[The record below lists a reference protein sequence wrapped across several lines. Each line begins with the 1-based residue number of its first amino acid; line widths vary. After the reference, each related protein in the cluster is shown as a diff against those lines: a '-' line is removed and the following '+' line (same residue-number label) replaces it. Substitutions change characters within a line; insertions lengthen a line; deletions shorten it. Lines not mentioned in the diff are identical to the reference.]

1 MAQQAILQSIGASIS
16 NFPLCKTNSR
26 KEVIKVVESESSCIA
41 PILLSGSNKEQVGT
55 EQLSEIYKL
64 MSEKVIENLKKEAIP
79 TDETY
84 RMIAVV
90 QDLNSQ
96 MNGQPNRFPYW
107 TVNFS
112 GNCSCSL

>member
-1 MAQQAILQSIGASIS
+1 MD
-16 NFPLCKTNSR
+16 
-26 KEVIKVVESESSCIA
+26 ESKNSCIA
-41 PILLSGSNKEQVGT
+41 PILLSGNTKEQVGM
-55 EQLSEIYKL
+55 EQLEEIYKL
-64 MSEKVIENLKKEAIP
+64 MSEKAIENLKKELIP

-112 GNCSCSL
+112 GNYSS